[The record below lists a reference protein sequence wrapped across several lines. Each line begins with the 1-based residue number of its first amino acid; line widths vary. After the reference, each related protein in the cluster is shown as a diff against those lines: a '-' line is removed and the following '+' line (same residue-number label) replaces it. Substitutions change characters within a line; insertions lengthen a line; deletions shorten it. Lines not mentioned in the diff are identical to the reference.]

1 MPYETHMHET
11 WNRCNYAVEETH
23 NRPQK
28 ACVSNDSKG
37 VKTNLQK
44 TAENTLT
51 KTDQD
56 IFLQVFNNIKKE
68 KYMTLI

>member
-1 MPYETHMHET
+1 MPYETHTHKT
-11 WNRCNYAVEETH
+11 RNRCNYAVEATH

-28 ACVSNDSKG
+28 ACASNDSKS

-44 TAENTLT
+44 TADNTVT

-56 IFLQVFNNIKKE
+56 IFLQVFNNIKKG
-68 KYMTLI
+68 KYVTLI